1 LQINIFIVNEC
12 KFASPDNSWK
22 LSRDFP
28 FSKCVKERR
37 RVWTVE
43 LCVAVSHHKKA
54 TTVFQTSTLQDEG
67 GGGMAPWSTLLLL
80 MGLRKCASLWH
91 LNLLYCL
98 SYLIN
103 YILRM

>member
-1 LQINIFIVNEC
+1 M
-12 KFASPDNSWK
+12 
-22 LSRDFP
+22 
-28 FSKCVKERR
+28 
-37 RVWTVE
+37 VE

-67 GGGMAPWSTLLLL
+67 GGGGGIAPWSTLLLL
-80 MGLRKCASLWH
+80 MGLRKCALLWH